1 MRPFSILFAFC
12 AFSLTFGGCTPRQQG
27 YRPVSYDSVAQSELI
42 AANYK
47 AADTLI
53 AQAGEQLSARHPIIV
68 ATLVNINALEESS
81 PLGRLISEQLGAR
94 FAQQGYKVVELKL
107 RQKLYMKRD
116 EGELMLTR
124 KIHDIAQQH
133 DAQAL
138 VIGTYAES
146 ADRVFIN
153 LKLTQVET
161 NIALAAMDYALPLD
175 MNIRALLY
183 RISLYTTHPS

>member
-1 MRPFSILFAFC
+1 MKRRHLLTAVG
-12 AFSLTFGGCTPRQQG
+12 ASLLLAGCIGNRLPRN
-27 YRPVSYDSVAQSELI
+27 YSSASYDSVAQSELI

-47 AADTLI
+47 AADALL
-53 AQAGEQLSARHPIIV
+53 AQAGTQLAHQHPVIV

-81 PLGRLISEQLGAR
+81 PLGRLISEQVGAR
-94 FAQQGYKVVELKL
+94 LAQNGHRVVELKI
-107 RQKLYMKRD
+107 RQKLYMKRN

-124 KIHDIAQQH
+124 EIKDIARQQ

-138 VIGTYAES
+138 VIGTYTEG

-153 LKLTQVET
+153 MKLTQIET
-161 NIALAAMDYALPLD
+161 NLTLAAVDYALPLD

-183 RISLYTTHPS
+183 RPAPT

>member
-1 MRPFSILFAFC
+1 MRVFSTLLAFC
-12 AFSLTFGGCTPRQQG
+12 ALILMLDGCSTRRQS
-27 YRPVSYDSVAQSELI
+27 YTPVSYSSVAQSELI
-42 AANYK
+42 AASYK
-47 AADTLI
+47 AADALI
-53 AQAGEQLSARHPIIV
+53 AQVGAQQLSPQHPVIV

-81 PLGRLISEQLGAR
+81 PLGRLVSEQLGAR

-107 RQKLYMKRD
+107 RQKLYMKRN

-124 KIHDIAQQH
+124 EIRDIAQQH

-138 VIGTYAES
+138 IIGTYTEG

-161 NIALAAMDYALPLD
+161 NIALAAVDYALPLD
-175 MNIRALLY
+175 MNIRSLLY
-183 RISLYTTHPS
+183 RPAPM

>member
-1 MRPFSILFAFC
+1 MTRAFSTLFALCVFGLTLNGC
-12 AFSLTFGGCTPRQQG
+12 APRPQS
-27 YRPVSYDSVAQSELI
+27 YRPVSYASVAQNELI
-42 AANYK
+42 AASYK

-53 AQAGEQLSARHPIIV
+53 AQAGEQLSTRHPIIV

-81 PLGRLISEQLGAR
+81 PLGRLVSEQLGAR

-124 KIHDIAQQH
+124 EIRDIAQQH
-133 DAQAL
+133 DAQAI
-138 VIGTYAES
+138 VIGSYAES
-146 ADRVFIN
+146 ADRVFLN

-161 NIALAAMDYALPLD
+161 HITLAAVDYVLPLD

-183 RISLYTTHPS
+183 RPAPM

>member
-1 MRPFSILFAFC
+1 MRRLFPFLLMLLMLSAC
-12 AFSLTFGGCTPRQQG
+12 APRQKS
-27 YRPVSYDSVAQSELI
+27 YRPASYSSVAESELI
-42 AANYK
+42 AASYR
-47 AADTLI
+47 AADAL
-53 AQAGEQLSARHPIIV
+53 ASQAGETLSSQHPVII

-94 FAQQGYKVVELKL
+94 LTQQGYRVIELKI
-107 RQKLYMKRD
+107 RQKLYMKRH

-124 KIHDIAQQH
+124 EIRDIAQQH
-133 DAQAL
+133 NAQAL
-138 VIGTYAES
+138 IIGTYTEG

-161 NIALAAMDYALPLD
+161 NIALAAVDYALPLD

-183 RISLYTTHPS
+183 RPAAP

>member
-1 MRPFSILFAFC
+1 MRPFFTPLAVC
-12 AFSLTFGGCTPRQQG
+12 ALVSMLGGCAPRLQSYTPA
-27 YRPVSYDSVAQSELI
+27 SYGSVAQSELI
-42 AANYK
+42 AINYK
-47 AADTLI
+47 AADALI
-53 AQAGEQLSARHPIIV
+53 DQADMQLSPEYPLIV

-81 PLGRLISEQLGAR
+81 PLGRLVSEQLGAR

-107 RQKLYMKRD
+107 RQKLYMKRN

-133 DAQAL
+133 EAQAII
-138 VIGTYAES
+138 IGTYTES

-161 NIALAAMDYALPLD
+161 NIALAAVDYALPLD

-183 RISLYTTHPS
+183 RPAPM